1 MPILSDLGIQTA
13 YADDLQ
19 LPSNADL
26 NAQMAKQRQSF
37 STTLSHKVDP
47 VKPGTFKTVVPD
59 MKAPP
64 PTRTQDL
71 DALIEQ
77 YKAAQGGRVRPN
89 KPGSDLIIFV
99 SFSMPTDTLIALSK
113 EAKEAGA
120 VMVVRGFK
128 DGSLRATKQAALDVN
143 KGHAPWEINP
153 GLFRSFQIKSV
164 PTFVVAD
171 SQAESVLDNGCSPQ
185 ATFSAVSGDISVEL
199 ALEQLRLHAQTKIA
213 DMADKRLKDLHA
225 KRRAASLG

>member
-1 MPILSDLGIQTA
+1 
-13 YADDLQ
+13 
-19 LPSNADL
+19 
-26 NAQMAKQRQSF
+26 
-37 STTLSHKVDP
+37 
-47 VKPGTFKTVVPD
+47 

-99 SFSMPTDTLIALSK
+99 SFSMPKDTLIALSK

-143 KGHAPWEINP
+143 KGHAAWEINP
-153 GLFRSFQIKSV
+153 GLFRSFQIKTV

-199 ALEQLRLHAQTKIA
+199 ALEQLRLHAQSKIA
-213 DMADKRLKDLHA
+213 DMADKHLKDLYA
-225 KRRAASLG
+225 KRRAASIG